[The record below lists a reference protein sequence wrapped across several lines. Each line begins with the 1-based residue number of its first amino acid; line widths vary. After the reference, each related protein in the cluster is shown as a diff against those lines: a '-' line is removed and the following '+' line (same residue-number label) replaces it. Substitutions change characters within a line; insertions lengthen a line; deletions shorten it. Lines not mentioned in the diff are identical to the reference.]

1 MFIPQHNKKVMRV
14 FSKLV
19 SGLNRM
25 GITPIVYGS
34 LGLAFLIKKQ
44 IPINDIDIILLDD
57 EFNNRWNDIRKFLTK
72 DMKYT
77 TDPEHKQEFLNDIF
91 VSFMSVSDI
100 RKLTEINISQLQKTI
115 KNKISYYNLTPNQHL
130 DIYKNGLL
138 NKFRRQK
145 REKDDKNKIDLIR
158 KYLLKN
164 NETQIFN

>member
-1 MFIPQHNKKVMRV
+1 MFIPQHNKKAMRV

-44 IPINDIDIILLDD
+44 IPINDIDMILLDD
-57 EFNNRWNDIRKFLTK
+57 DFDNRWEDICKFLIK
-72 DMKYT
+72 DMKYAI
-77 TDPEHKQEFLNDIF
+77 DPEHKQEFLNDIL

-100 RKLTEINISQLQKTI
+100 RKLTKINISQLQKTARKEI
-115 KNKISYYNLTPNQHL
+115 TYYNLTLNQHL
-130 DIYKNGLL
+130 NIYKNGLL

-145 REKDDKNKIDLIR
+145 KEKDDKNKIDLIR
-158 KYLLKN
+158 RYLLKN
-164 NETQIFN
+164 RE